1 MFSRVGYL
9 LHLTWSNLD
18 LNSYTGLVV
27 NCTGKSGIGLSGIP
41 LECAS
46 PYSLLNYIPY
56 PKKVLDK
63 ELVMLDTTGRP
74 QCIPIRTV
82 VLKKGE
88 PQSHNHNRDCL

>member
-27 NCTGKSGIGLSGIP
+27 NCTEKSGIGLSGVL

-46 PYSLLNYIPY
+46 PYFLLNYIPY
-56 PKKVLDK
+56 HKKVHDK
-63 ELVMLDTTGRP
+63 ELVMLDTTERP
-74 QCIPIRTV
+74 QCIPIGTV
-82 VLKKGE
+82 VLQKGE
-88 PQSHNHNRDCL
+88 PHS